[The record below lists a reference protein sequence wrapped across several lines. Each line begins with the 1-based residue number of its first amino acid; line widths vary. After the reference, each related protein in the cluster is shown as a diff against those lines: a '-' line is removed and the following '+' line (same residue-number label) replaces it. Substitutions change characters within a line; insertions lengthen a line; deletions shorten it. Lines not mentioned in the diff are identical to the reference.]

1 MSWDAMSG
9 VPLRRFSGIKKPND
23 EDSFDLMD
31 LMM

>member
-9 VPLRRFSGIKKPND
+9 VPLSRFSGIKKPND
-23 EDSFDLMD
+23 AGNFDLMD